1 MQATDLKGKDHSGG
15 RQKAGF
21 ELKASVD
28 QEGRVV
34 LPPEILSHYGLQ
46 PGTQFFIDEVEY
58 GLRLRLPVTHLAKVY
73 VEPTNRC
80 NLECRTCIRNG
91 WDEPMGFMTRE
102 TFSRIIEGLRAFSP
116 APMVFFGGFGE
127 PLAHPDIVDMVG
139 QAKALGTQVELITNG
154 TLLTPDM
161 SRQLIDADL
170 DMLWVSLDGATPESY
185 ADVRLGAALPEV
197 LENLCGFR
205 NARHLAFPHR
215 PQMGIEFVAMKRN
228 IHDLPAVLAL
238 GSQLGVQRFLVSNI
252 LPYTAKMRKEVLYSR
267 SLGDFVYGASLVL
280 PKLDMNEVTREP
292 FYRILRSG
300 KNVAF
305 AGNRLGEANN
315 RCPFIERGA
324 IAISWE
330 GKVSPCLPLL
340 HSHTN
345 FLEERER
352 FSRRYE
358 VGILFDFDLSTLWD
372 HPEYVA
378 FRERVKNFDFSP
390 CYICGGCE
398 LSEKNEEDCFGNTFP
413 TCGGCLWAQGLI
425 QCP

>member
-1 MQATDLKGKDHSGG
+1 
-15 RQKAGF
+15 
-21 ELKASVD
+21 
-28 QEGRVV
+28 
-34 LPPEILSHYGLQ
+34 
-46 PGTQFFIDEVEY
+46 
-58 GLRLRLPVTHLAKVY
+58 
-73 VEPTNRC
+73 
-80 NLECRTCIRNG
+80 
-91 WDEPMGFMTRE
+91 
-102 TFSRIIEGLRAFSP
+102 
-116 APMVFFGGFGE
+116 
-127 PLAHPDIVDMVG
+127 
-139 QAKALGTQVELITNG
+139 
-154 TLLTPDM
+154 
-161 SRQLIDADL
+161 
-170 DMLWVSLDGATPESY
+170 
-185 ADVRLGAALPEV
+185 
-197 LENLCGFR
+197 
-205 NARHLAFPHR
+205 
-215 PQMGIEFVAMKRN
+215 MGIEFVAMKRN